1 MGLFGRIR
9 AWVEK
14 KTQEDE
20 LMRLSDRQLRDA
32 GISRYDVMNS
42 KPKTKRVGS

>member
-14 KTQEDE
+14 KAQEDE
-20 LMRLSDRQLRDA
+20 LMQLSDRQLRDA
-32 GISRYDVMNS
+32 GISRYDVMNGG
-42 KPKTKRVGS
+42 PRTKRVGS

>member
-14 KTQEDE
+14 KAQEDE
-20 LMRLSDRQLRDA
+20 LRGLSDRQLRDA
-32 GISRYDVMNS
+32 GLNRYDVLS
-42 KPKTKRVGS
+42 GPKTKRVGS